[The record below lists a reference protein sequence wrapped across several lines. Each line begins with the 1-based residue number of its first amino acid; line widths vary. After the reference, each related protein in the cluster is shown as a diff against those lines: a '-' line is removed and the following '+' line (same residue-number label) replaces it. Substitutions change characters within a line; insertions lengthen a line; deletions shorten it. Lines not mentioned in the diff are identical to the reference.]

1 MEQDKGTILNTIYI
15 ILLGILF
22 YLCKYI
28 FISQDN
34 LFSLYSI
41 IGFFI
46 MMLGAYVTDNM
57 KFQRYKYKIR
67 SYISVIIIDIIC
79 FMIWF
84 FYSWDLSLVVF
95 MLIFVSFQVLLTV
108 LISIAVFKLRYVTIY
123 GNGEMK
129 NRVLDSIQHFQ
140 EYQYID
146 FTGAKEEFPKFVQ
159 ENNISLIILCREKLA
174 SSEIREILAMKLKGV
189 EVKSYFD
196 YMIENEGKIEVEFIT
211 EEWLLQAYGFKILR
225 SQIQNNI
232 KRVFDIIMAIIIGVM
247 TLPVMAVAAIIVK
260 FESPGPIIYSQ
271 DRVGENGKEFKVHK
285 FRSMRNDA
293 EKDGAKWAQVNDP
306 RVTKFGNFMRKT
318 RIDELP
324 QLINVLK
331 GEMSFIGPRP
341 ERMVFIKEL
350 EKEIPYYNLRHMVKP
365 GLTGWAQ
372 VMYPYGASVEDARRK
387 LEYDLY
393 YIKHHSLYLDMMI
406 MFMTFKT
413 VVFGKGR

>member
-15 ILLGILF
+15 ILLGIVF

-247 TLPVMAVAAIIVK
+247 TLPVMAVAAIIVR

-341 ERMVFIKEL
+341 ERMIFIKEL

-393 YIKHHSLYLDMMI
+393 YIKHHSLYLDLMI

>member
-1 MEQDKGTILNTIYI
+1 MEQEKGITLNTIYI
-15 ILLGILF
+15 LILGIVF
-22 YLCKYI
+22 YLGKYI
-28 FISQDN
+28 FISN
-34 LFSLYSI
+34 ENIFSFYSI
-41 IGFFI
+41 VGFFI

-57 KFQRYKYKIR
+57 KFQRYKYKMR
-67 SYISVIIIDIIC
+67 NYIFVIIIDIIC
-79 FMIWF
+79 FMVWF
-84 FYSWDLSLVVF
+84 FYTWDLSLVVF
-95 MLIFVSFQVLLTV
+95 MMIFIATQVLLTV

-123 GNGEMK
+123 GYGEMK
-129 NRVLDSIQHFQ
+129 KRVLESIQHFPD
-140 EYQYID
+140 YKYID
-146 FTGAKEEFPKFVQ
+146 FNGNDKEFSKFVK
-159 ENNISLIILCREKLA
+159 ENDISLIILCKEKLE
-174 SSEIREILAMKLKGV
+174 SNEIREFLDMKLSGV

-232 KRVFDIIMAIIIGVM
+232 KRLFDIIMAIIIGVIA
-247 TLPVMAVAAIIVK
+247 LPVMAIAAIIVH

-324 QLINVLK
+324 QLINVLR

-341 ERMVFIKEL
+341 ERMIFIKEL

-393 YIKHHSLYLDMMI
+393 YIKDHSLYLDMMI

>member
-1 MEQDKGTILNTIYI
+1 MEQEKGMTLNTIYI
-15 ILLGILF
+15 LILGSIF
-22 YLCKYI
+22 YLEKYI
-28 FISQDN
+28 FISREN
-34 LFSLYSI
+34 LFSLYSM

-46 MMLGAYVTDNM
+46 LMLSAYVTDNM
-57 KFQRYKYKIR
+57 KFQRYKDKFVNFIL
-67 SYISVIIIDIIC
+67 IAIVDVIC

-84 FYSWDLSLVVF
+84 FYSWDLSLIPY
-95 MLIFVSFQVLLTV
+95 MLIFIASQILLTV
-108 LISIAVFKLRYVTIY
+108 LISIAVFKIKNVTIY
-123 GNGEMK
+123 GEGEMK
-129 NRVLDSIQHFQ
+129 KRVVDSIEHFPD
-140 EYQYID
+140 YRYID
-146 FTGAKEEFPKFVQ
+146 FKENDDLVKFTK
-159 ENNISLIILCREKLA
+159 ENDISLIILCKEKLE
-174 SSEIREILAMKLKGV
+174 SNEIRDILSLKLGGI

-196 YMIENEGKIEVEFIT
+196 YMIENEGKIEVEFID

-232 KRVFDIIMAIIIGVM
+232 KRLFDIIMAIIIGIM
-247 TLPVMAVAAIIVK
+247 ALPVMIIAAIIVRL
-260 FESPGPIIYSQ
+260 ESPGPVIYSQ

-324 QLINVLK
+324 QLVNVFK
-331 GEMSFIGPRP
+331 GQMSFIGPRP

-372 VMYPYGASVEDARRK
+372 VMYPYGASVEDARKK

-393 YIKHHSLYLDMMI
+393 YIKHHSLYLDLII

>member
-247 TLPVMAVAAIIVK
+247 TLPVMAVAAIIVRL
-260 FESPGPIIYSQ
+260 ESPGPIIYSQ

>member
-1 MEQDKGTILNTIYI
+1 MEQEKGMTLNTIYI
-15 ILLGILF
+15 LILGSIF
-22 YLCKYI
+22 YLEKYI
-28 FISQDN
+28 FISREN
-34 LFSLYSI
+34 LFSLYSM

-46 MMLGAYVTDNM
+46 LMLSAYVTDNM
-57 KFQRYKYKIR
+57 KFQRYKDKFINF
-67 SYISVIIIDIIC
+67 ILIAIVDVIC

-84 FYSWDLSLVVF
+84 FYSWDLSLIPY
-95 MLIFVSFQVLLTV
+95 MLIFIASQILLTV
-108 LISIAVFKLRYVTIY
+108 LISIAVFKIKNVTIY
-123 GNGEMK
+123 GEGEMK
-129 NRVLDSIQHFQ
+129 RRVVDSIEHFPD
-140 EYQYID
+140 YRYID
-146 FTGAKEEFPKFVQ
+146 FKESDDLVKFTK
-159 ENNISLIILCREKLA
+159 ENDISLIILCKEKLE
-174 SSEIREILAMKLKGV
+174 SNEIRDILSLKLGGI

-196 YMIENEGKIEVEFIT
+196 YMIENEGKIEVEFID

-232 KRVFDIIMAIIIGVM
+232 KRLFDIIMAIIIGIM
-247 TLPVMAVAAIIVK
+247 ALPVMIIAAIIVRL
-260 FESPGPIIYSQ
+260 ESPGPVIYSQ

-324 QLINVLK
+324 QLVNVFK
-331 GEMSFIGPRP
+331 GQMSFIGPRP

-372 VMYPYGASVEDARRK
+372 VMYPYGASVEDARKK

-393 YIKHHSLYLDMMI
+393 YIKHHSLYLDLII

>member
-108 LISIAVFKLRYVTIY
+108 LISIVVFKLRYVTIY

-247 TLPVMAVAAIIVK
+247 TLPVMAVAAIIVR

-393 YIKHHSLYLDMMI
+393 YIKHHSLYLDLMI

>member
-1 MEQDKGTILNTIYI
+1 
-15 ILLGILF
+15 
-22 YLCKYI
+22 
-28 FISQDN
+28 
-34 LFSLYSI
+34 
-41 IGFFI
+41 
-46 MMLGAYVTDNM
+46 
-57 KFQRYKYKIR
+57 
-67 SYISVIIIDIIC
+67 
-79 FMIWF
+79 
-84 FYSWDLSLVVF
+84 
-95 MLIFVSFQVLLTV
+95 
-108 LISIAVFKLRYVTIY
+108 
-123 GNGEMK
+123 MK
-129 NRVLDSIQHFQ
+129 NRIVESLVNFP
-140 EYQYID
+140 EYKYID
-146 FTGAKEEFPKFVQ
+146 EAERKGSLTDFIKEKNIRILIITKLKLTKEEM
-159 ENNISLIILCREKLA
+159 
-174 SSEIREILAMKLKGV
+174 REILNLKLSGV
-189 EVKSYFD
+189 EVKSYSD
-196 YMIENEGKIEVEFIT
+196 YMLENEAKIDVEFID
-211 EEWLLQAYGFKILR
+211 EEWLLQAYGFKILH
-225 SQIQNNI
+225 SHIQTNI
-232 KRVFDIIMAIIIGVM
+232 KRIFDMTMAFIIGIL
-247 TLPVMAVAAIIVK
+247 TLPIMGIAAIIVK
-260 FESPGPIIYSQ
+260 LESPGPIIYSQ

-324 QLINVLK
+324 QLVNVLK
-331 GEMSFIGPRP
+331 GQMSFIGPRP

>member
-84 FYSWDLSLVVF
+84 FYSWDLSLVIF

-247 TLPVMAVAAIIVK
+247 TLPVMAVAAIIVRL
-260 FESPGPIIYSQ
+260 ESPGPIIYSQ

>member
-1 MEQDKGTILNTIYI
+1 M
-15 ILLGILF
+15 
-22 YLCKYI
+22 
-28 FISQDN
+28 
-34 LFSLYSI
+34 
-41 IGFFI
+41 
-46 MMLGAYVTDNM
+46 
-57 KFQRYKYKIR
+57 
-67 SYISVIIIDIIC
+67 
-79 FMIWF
+79 
-84 FYSWDLSLVVF
+84 
-95 MLIFVSFQVLLTV
+95 LLTV

-123 GNGEMK
+123 GSGEMK
-129 NRVLDSIQHFQ
+129 NRVLQSIEHFPD
-140 EYQYID
+140 YKYID
-146 FTGAKEEFPKFVQ
+146 FSGKEEDFSKFVKA
-159 ENNISLIILCREKLA
+159 NNISLIILCKEKLE
-174 SSEIREILAMKLKGV
+174 SNEIRDILAMKLSGI

-196 YMIENEGKIEVEFIT
+196 YMIENEGKIEVEFIS

-232 KRVFDIIMAIIIGVM
+232 KRLFDIIMAIIIGIM
-247 TLPVMAVAAIIVK
+247 TLPVMLVAAIIVRL
-260 FESPGPIIYSQ
+260 ESPGPIIYSQ

-324 QLINVLK
+324 QLVNVLK
-331 GEMSFIGPRP
+331 GQMSFIGPRP

>member
-1 MEQDKGTILNTIYI
+1 MEQEKGIILNTIYI
-15 ILLGILF
+15 LILGAIF
-22 YLCKYI
+22 YLEKYI
-28 FISQDN
+28 FISNEN
-34 LFSLYSI
+34 LFSFQSM

-67 SYISVIIIDIIC
+67 SYIFVILIDFIC
-79 FMIWF
+79 FMVWF
-84 FYSWDLSLVVF
+84 FYSWDLSLIIF
-95 MLIFVSFQVLLTV
+95 MLIFVAAQMLLTV
-108 LISIAVFKLRYVTIY
+108 LISILVFKLRYVTIY
-123 GNGEMK
+123 GSGEMK
-129 NRVLDSIQHFQ
+129 NRVLESIQRFQ
-140 EYQYID
+140 DYKYID
-146 FTGAKEEFPKFVQ
+146 FSSEKEEFSKFIKD
-159 ENNISLIILCREKLA
+159 NNVSLIILCKEKLV
-174 SSEIREILAMKLKGV
+174 SNEIREILSMKLSGI

-211 EEWLLQAYGFKILR
+211 EEWLLQAYGFKILS

-232 KRVFDIIMAIIIGVM
+232 KRFFDVVMSILIGVLA
-247 TLPVMAVAAIIVK
+247 LPVIFIAAIIVRV
-260 FESPGPIIYSQ
+260 ESPGPVIYSQ
-271 DRVGENGKEFKVHK
+271 NRVGENGKEFKVHK

-293 EKDGAKWAQVNDP
+293 EKDGAKWAQLNDP

-324 QLINVLK
+324 QLVNVLK

-372 VMYPYGASVEDARRK
+372 VMYPYGASVEDAKRK

-393 YIKHHSLYLDMMI
+393 YIKHHSLYLDMVI

-413 VVFGKGR
+413 VIFGKGR

>member
-84 FYSWDLSLVVF
+84 FYSWDLSLVIF
-95 MLIFVSFQVLLTV
+95 MLIFVSFQVLLTI

-247 TLPVMAVAAIIVK
+247 TLPVMAVAAIIVRL
-260 FESPGPIIYSQ
+260 ESPGPIIYSQ

-393 YIKHHSLYLDMMI
+393 YIKHHSLYLDLMI

>member
-84 FYSWDLSLVVF
+84 FYSWDLSLVIF

-247 TLPVMAVAAIIVK
+247 TLPVMAVAAIIVRL
-260 FESPGPIIYSQ
+260 ESPGSIIYSQ

-393 YIKHHSLYLDMMI
+393 YIKHHSLYLDLMI

>member
-15 ILLGILF
+15 ILLGIVF

-95 MLIFVSFQVLLTV
+95 MLIFVSFQVLVTV

-247 TLPVMAVAAIIVK
+247 TLPVMAVAAIIVR

-393 YIKHHSLYLDMMI
+393 YIKHHSLYLDLMI

>member
-15 ILLGILF
+15 ILLGVLF

-247 TLPVMAVAAIIVK
+247 TLPVMAVAAIIVRL
-260 FESPGPIIYSQ
+260 ESPGPIIYSQ

-393 YIKHHSLYLDMMI
+393 YIKHHSLYLDLMI

>member
-232 KRVFDIIMAIIIGVM
+232 KRVFDIIMALIIGVM
-247 TLPVMAVAAIIVK
+247 TLPVMAVAAIIVRL
-260 FESPGPIIYSQ
+260 ESPGPIIYSQ

-393 YIKHHSLYLDMMI
+393 YIKHHSLYLDLMI

>member
-15 ILLGILF
+15 ILLGIVF

-84 FYSWDLSLVVF
+84 FYSWDLSLVIF

-247 TLPVMAVAAIIVK
+247 TLPVMAVAAIIVRL
-260 FESPGPIIYSQ
+260 ESPGSIIYSQ

>member
-84 FYSWDLSLVVF
+84 FYSWDLSLVIF

-247 TLPVMAVAAIIVK
+247 TLPVMAVAAIIVRL
-260 FESPGPIIYSQ
+260 ESPGPIIYSQ

-393 YIKHHSLYLDMMI
+393 YIKHHSLYLDLMI

>member
-15 ILLGILF
+15 ILLGIVF

-84 FYSWDLSLVVF
+84 FYSWDLSLVIF

-247 TLPVMAVAAIIVK
+247 TLPVMAVAAIIVR

-393 YIKHHSLYLDMMI
+393 YIKHHSLYLDLMI

>member
-15 ILLGILF
+15 ILLGIVF

-247 TLPVMAVAAIIVK
+247 TLPVMAVAAIIVRL
-260 FESPGPIIYSQ
+260 ESPGPIIYSQ

-393 YIKHHSLYLDMMI
+393 YIKHHSLYLDLMI

>member
-1 MEQDKGTILNTIYI
+1 MEQEKGMTLNTIYI
-15 ILLGILF
+15 LILGSIF
-22 YLCKYI
+22 YLEKYI
-28 FISQDN
+28 FISHEN

-46 MMLGAYVTDNM
+46 LMLTAYVTDNM
-57 KFQRYKYKIR
+57 KFQRYKDKFVNFIL
-67 SYISVIIIDIIC
+67 IAVVDIIC

-84 FYSWDLSLVVF
+84 FYSWDLSLIPY
-95 MLIFVSFQVLLTV
+95 MLIFIASQILLTV
-108 LISIAVFKLRYVTIY
+108 LISIAVFKIKNVTIY
-123 GNGEMK
+123 GKGEMK
-129 NRVLDSIQHFQ
+129 KRVVDSIQHFSD
-140 EYQYID
+140 YRYID
-146 FTGAKEEFPKFVQ
+146 FKESDDLVKFTK
-159 ENNISLIILCREKLA
+159 ENDISLIILCKEKLE
-174 SSEIREILAMKLKGV
+174 SKEIRNILSLKLGGI

-196 YMIENEGKIEVEFIT
+196 YMIENEGKIEVEFIN

-232 KRVFDIIMAIIIGVM
+232 KRLFDIIMAIIIGVM
-247 TLPVMAVAAIIVK
+247 ALPVMIVAAIIVRL
-260 FESPGPIIYSQ
+260 ESPGPVIYSQ

-324 QLINVLK
+324 QLVNVFK
-331 GEMSFIGPRP
+331 GQMSFIGPRP

-372 VMYPYGASVEDARRK
+372 VMYPYGASVEDARKK

-393 YIKHHSLYLDMMI
+393 YIKHHSLYLDLII

-413 VVFGKGR
+413 VIFGKGR

>member
-247 TLPVMAVAAIIVK
+247 TLPVMAVAAIIVRL
-260 FESPGPIIYSQ
+260 ESPGPIIYSQ

-324 QLINVLK
+324 QFINVLK

-393 YIKHHSLYLDMMI
+393 YIKHHSLYLDLMI